1 MSGCPAG
8 LEDVREPRLRWP
20 DSVLPAPDGAD
31 HLVALDVDGT
41 LMTDDGFISTE
52 AKSLV
57 REIRAAGSHVLLA
70 TGRPLVALL
79 PVADELGLDD
89 GYLVASNGSVTARL
103 GGTQGYEIDDAVT
116 FTAGPALDLVL
127 HHMPRTLFA
136 VEEVG
141 VGYWVAERFPDRT
154 IMGRQT
160 VVDLRELEGRTTT
173 RIVAVDAGEPVDALR
188 AGLAELGLSDTHFS
202 IADLMWMDVAPQ
214 DVSKASALER
224 VRVRLGVDERATV
237 AVGDGGNDVEM
248 LRWAACG
255 VAMGHAAAEVVAAAD
270 TVTGSILDD
279 GVAAVLRAVLD
290 RLEGAEPP
298 RR

>member
-1 MSGCPAG
+1 MSGCPSG

-20 DSVLPAPDGAD
+20 DSMLPAPDGAD

-41 LMTDDGFISTE
+41 LMTDDGFISPE

-103 GGTQGYEIDDAVT
+103 AGAQGYEIDDAVT

-141 VGYWVAERFPDRT
+141 VGYWVAERFPERT

-188 AGLAELGLSDTHFS
+188 AGLVELGLSDTHFS

-248 LRWAACG
+248 LDLAGRA
-255 VAMGHAAAEVVAAAD
+255 VAMGNAPDAVKDRADHVAAGNDEA
-270 TVTGSILDD
+270 
-279 GVAAVLRAVLD
+279 GVLTH
-290 RLEGAEPP
+290 LEALLEAGEFG
-298 RR
+298 

>member
-1 MSGCPAG
+1 MSGSPAG
-8 LEDVREPRLRWP
+8 LEDVQEPLRWP
-20 DSVLPAPDGAD
+20 DSVLPAPSGAD

-41 LMTDDGFISTE
+41 LMTEDGFISPE
-52 AKSLV
+52 AKALV
-57 REIRAAGSHVLLA
+57 REIRAAGSHVVLA

-103 GGTQGYEIDDAVT
+103 GGPQGYEIDDAVM
-116 FTAGPALDLVL
+116 FEAGPALDLVL

-141 VGYWVAERFPDRT
+141 VGYWVAEPFPERT

-160 VVDLRELEGRTTT
+160 VVDLRDLAERATT
-173 RIVAVDAGEPVDALR
+173 RIVAVDAGEPVGALR

-224 VRVRLGVDERATV
+224 VRAKLGVHERATV

-248 LRWAACG
+248 LRWASCG
-255 VAMGHAAAEVVAAAD
+255 VAMGHAAADVVAAAD
-270 TVTGSILDD
+270 TITGSILDD
-279 GVAAVLRAVLD
+279 GVVAVLQAVLD
-290 RLEGAEPP
+290 RLEGVELP

>member
-1 MSGCPAG
+1 MSGCPSG

-20 DSVLPAPDGAD
+20 DSMLPAPDGAD

-41 LMTDDGFISTE
+41 LMTDDVFISPE

-103 GGTQGYEIDDAVT
+103 GGAQGYEIDDAVT

-141 VGYWVAERFPDRT
+141 VGYWVAERFPERT

-188 AGLAELGLSDTHFS
+188 AGLVELGLSDTHFS

-248 LRWAACG
+248 LDLAGRA
-255 VAMGHAAAEVVAAAD
+255 VAMGNAPDAVKDRADHVAAGNDEA
-270 TVTGSILDD
+270 
-279 GVAAVLRAVLD
+279 GVLTH
-290 RLEGAEPP
+290 LEALLEAGEFG
-298 RR
+298 